1 MKIDH
6 DALIAAA
13 LAEQNEGA
21 TFEEQKIAAAATGK
35 SVAIAVVGDRQVAY
49 AIDRM
54 DFTGQT
60 TVRKKPWLQ
69 RLEALEARAASVK

>member
-1 MKIDH
+1 MKVNH
-6 DALIAAA
+6 DDAITAA
-13 LAEQNEGA
+13 LAAQDEGV
-21 TFEEQKIAAAATGK
+21 TLDEQKVAAAATGK

-69 RLEALEARAASVK
+69 RLEALEARAVSVK